1 MWISIETVQF
11 QLVKIFLR
19 QFNKDGIKSPAFH
32 RMESIILKDLSKLI
46 DAEKTQNIYSNRLY
60 LSLGFKSNEQ
70 NLYIQFQ
77 LFWWVLKARG
87 RLRWLCF
94 RLLPKI
100 FSDSYE
106 ISRTKFM
113 LKLFRHRVHFV
124 NLVLSNLYLA
134 EDESQKHAV
143 VSNYEYTHPDTK
155 LNLTSNRIYLL
166 EENIWDK
173 QIFRSR
179 RTWDKNNG
187 TNSLLIKLIT
197 WNSKYVLGMLR
208 ESTLLN
214 QNGEVRK
221 RLELIPSFNAALQ
234 ECERINVRFHV
245 NASLSLDE
253 RVNTGTKSYD
263 LLTDVKIWHQRFV
276 LQNETWCILDSTC
289 SPYLD
294 FVGGH
299 WQFLEQT
306 HSHLDHVFMKRPS
319 TDQTVSLKKAI
330 FLIGRADENWYHL
343 ILDTLPRYLYLKAL
357 DDSIPVLIRSDLPLS
372 SINFLKRILKRDL
385 IFINSGDIVKVE
397 ELFFVASRSTAY
409 DSRPIDSQEA
419 VKFSPIAQKAFRKWI
434 LSASV
439 PPLKKTFPEKLFI
452 SRNSK
457 YRNLLNAK
465 KVEDEFRK
473 SGFDIINP
481 SNDFYDLQEHYYAK
495 ASHLVAPGGAG
506 LTNMVFMQSH
516 STVTSLVSWRGRGTR
531 LWKKLAEACE
541 IDLIELI
548 GAPTNYSFKYMTRLH
563 SNFILP
569 LIIVRRYLKK

>member
-1 MWISIETVQF
+1 MWMSIKTVQIS
-11 QLVKIFLR
+11 LVKIVLR
-19 QFNKDGIKSPAFH
+19 QFNKNGIKSPAF
-32 RMESIILKDLSKLI
+32 RWMESTILKDFLKPI
-46 DAEKTQNIYSNRLY
+46 DFEKKQKIFSNRLY
-60 LSLGFKSNEQ
+60 LNLGFKPNEQ

-106 ISRTKFM
+106 ISRTKLM
-113 LKLFRHRVHFV
+113 LKLLRHRVDFA

-134 EDESQKHAV
+134 KDENQIHAV

-155 LNLTSNRIYLL
+155 LNLTSNQIYLL

-173 QIFRSR
+173 LIFKRSR
-179 RTWDKNNG
+179 PWNKNNG
-187 TNSLLIKLIT
+187 TNSLLITLIF

-208 ESTLLN
+208 ESTLLI
-214 QNGEVRK
+214 QNDEIGK
-221 RLELIPSFNAALQ
+221 LLEQIPSFNAALQ
-234 ECERINVRFHV
+234 ECERIKVRFHA

-253 RVNTGTKSYD
+253 RVHIGTKSYD

-294 FVGGH
+294 FVGGQ

-319 TDQTVSLKKAI
+319 TDQTISLKKAI

-385 IFINSGDIVKVE
+385 IFINSDDIVKVE
-397 ELFFVASRSTAY
+397 ELFFVACRSTAY
-409 DSRPIDSQEA
+409 DSKPIDSQDY
-419 VKFSPIAQKAFRKWI
+419 VKFSPFTQKAFREWI
-434 LSASV
+434 FSALV
-439 PPLKKTFPEKLFI
+439 PPLNKTFPEKLFI
-452 SRNSK
+452 SRKSK
-457 YRNLLNAK
+457 YRNLLNAM

-473 SGFDIINP
+473 SGFEIINS

-516 STVTSLVSWRGRGTR
+516 SKVTSLVSWRGRRTR
-531 LWKKLAEACE
+531 LWKKLADACE
-541 IDLIELI
+541 IDLTELI
-548 GAPTNYSFKYMTRLH
+548 GVPTNYSFKYMTRLH